1 MTPAITS
8 AKKAGIKF
16 RTHRYDHDPAAKSYG
31 EEAADKLGIPAERI
45 FKTLVA
51 ALDSGEHAVGVVPV
65 CGRLNLKAL
74 AEALGAKKSAM
85 AEEKDAERLTGYV
98 LGGIS
103 PLGQRKTLS
112 TVIDQSALN
121 FDTVFV
127 SAGKR
132 GLQIEISPKD
142 LAALTDGR
150 FALIAT

>member
-16 RTHRYDHDPAAKSYG
+16 RTRRYDHDPGAQSYG
-31 EEAADKLGIPAERI
+31 EEAADKLGIPAGRI

-51 ALDSGEHAVGVVPV
+51 ALDGGEHAVGVVPV
-65 CGRLNLKAL
+65 SGRLNLKAL

-85 AEEKDAERLTGYV
+85 ADEKDAERLTGYV

-103 PLGQRKTLS
+103 PLGQRKKLK
-112 TVIDQSALN
+112 TVIDRSALN
-121 FDTVFV
+121 FETIFV

-132 GLQIEISPKD
+132 GLQIEISPRD
-142 LAALTDGR
+142 LGTLTGAR
-150 FALIAT
+150 FAWIAI